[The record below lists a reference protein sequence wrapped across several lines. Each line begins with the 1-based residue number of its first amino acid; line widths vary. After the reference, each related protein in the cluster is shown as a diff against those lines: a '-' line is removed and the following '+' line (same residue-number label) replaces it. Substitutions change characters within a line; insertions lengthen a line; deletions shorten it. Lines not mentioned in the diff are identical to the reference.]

1 MGQAIPIY
9 VINLDRRTDRRND
22 IAKRMDQLGLAW
34 TRVPAVDAGNPG
46 DCIYGRAVADVRGG
60 GTAERI
66 ARARTA
72 SHFRLWDRFLDQG
85 GEYALVL
92 EDDLTL
98 SDQLSA
104 YANTRTWIPGDADL
118 VKIEK
123 YHPGNM
129 RVLMGPPKGKGPD
142 GRRLHRLYSR
152 QAGAGGYVIRRST
165 AEACREHR
173 SGLSLSV
180 DQYLFDFG
188 MSWRARK
195 MVCYFL
201 QPALVTQFQLAGQ
214 WAEPDHRVAL
224 KSTLQNALSAAAS
237 APRALRHMLA
247 DGARMRDVRWQNHA
261 NTDD

>member
-22 IAKRMDQLGLAW
+22 IAKRMDQLGLSW
-34 TRVPAVDAGNPG
+34 MRVPAIDADAPG
-46 DCIYGRAVADVRGG
+46 GCVHGKAVAEMRGG
-60 GTAERI
+60 GEARQI
-66 ARARTA
+66 ARARAA
-72 SHFRLWDRFLDQG
+72 SHFRLWDMFLEHG
-85 GEYALVL
+85 SSYALVL

-104 YANTRTWIPGDADL
+104 YATSQSWIPDDADL

-123 YHPGNM
+123 YHPGNL
-129 RVLMGPPKGKGPD
+129 RVLMGPPEGKGPD
-142 GRRLHRLYSR
+142 GRRLHRLFSR
-152 QAGAGGYVIRRST
+152 QAGAGGYVIGRS
-165 AEACREHR
+165 AAQACRSNP
-173 SGLSLSV
+173 SGMSLSI

-188 MSWRARK
+188 ISWQARR

-201 QPALVTQFQLAGQ
+201 QPALVTQFHRA
-214 WAEPDHRVAL
+214 DHVIEVANR
-224 KSTLQNALSAAAS
+224 KSLGPLLQNALASAFA

-261 NTDD
+261 STDH

>member
-22 IAKRMDQLGLAW
+22 IAKRMDQLGLSW
-34 TRVPAVDAGNPG
+34 TRVPAVDADAPG
-46 DCIYGRAVADVRGG
+46 GCIYGKAVSEMRDGG
-60 GTAERI
+60 EAERI

-72 SHFRLWDRFLDQG
+72 SHFRLWDKFLEHG
-85 GEYALVL
+85 GDYALVL
-92 EDDLTL
+92 EDDLTM

-104 YANTRTWIPGDADL
+104 YATSRDWLPSDADL

-123 YHPGNM
+123 YHPGNL
-129 RVLMGPPKGKGPD
+129 RVLMGPPEGKGPD

-152 QAGAGGYVIRRST
+152 QAGAGGYVIKRNV
-165 AEACREHR
+165 AEACLRKT
-173 SGLSLSV
+173 SGLSLSI

-188 MSWRARK
+188 ISWQARR
-195 MVCYFL
+195 MTCYFL
-201 QPALVTQFQLAGQ
+201 QPALVTQFHSADHV
-214 WAEPDHRVAL
+214 AEVAHRKAL
-224 KSTLQNALSAAAS
+224 RSVLQNAISAAIS

-261 NTDD
+261 STDD